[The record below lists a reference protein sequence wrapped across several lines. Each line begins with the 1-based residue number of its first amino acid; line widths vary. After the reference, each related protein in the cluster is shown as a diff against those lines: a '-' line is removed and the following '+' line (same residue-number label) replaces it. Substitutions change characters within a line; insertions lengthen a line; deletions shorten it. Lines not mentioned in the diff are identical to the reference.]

1 MGAKNDDLEAVRL
14 LAETLDPFPAED
26 RERIIRWARERVGMA
41 PAAVTGG
48 RAPSESP
55 PAAEPLNY
63 APAVPATSPSA
74 DIKSFVNEKLPKSD
88 VHFAAT
94 VAYYHQFVAP
104 AGQRKDSITKE
115 DLVEAC
121 RQVPRKR
128 PKRPAQV
135 LVNAYQDGILD
146 RGGAGHYKLNSVG
159 ENLVA
164 MALPG
169 TSAETT
175 AKRKAGQKRGP
186 KRSERK
192 GSKGKAGRKKGARK
206 GR

>member
-1 MGAKNDDLEAVRL
+1 MSSKPDDLEAVRSV
-14 LAETLDPFPAED
+14 ADTLQPFANDD
-26 RERIIRWARERVGMA
+26 RERIIRWAREKLGMGA
-41 PAAVTGG
+41 TSTLMNPG
-48 RAPSESP
+48 
-55 PAAEPLNY
+55 
-63 APAVPATSPSA
+63 AVPVETTEQRAAAQESTPSGT
-74 DIKSFVNEKLPKSD
+74 DIKSFVSQKAPKSD

-94 VAYYHQFVAP
+94 VAYYHQFMAP
-104 AGQRKDSITKE
+104 LDQRKDSITKE

-135 LVNAYQDGILD
+135 LVNAYQDGVLD
-146 RGGAGHYKLNSVG
+146 RGRTGHYRLNSVG

-169 TSAETT
+169 TPQAATKT
-175 AKRKAGQKRGP
+175 KKKAAKAPRRAG
-186 KRSERK
+186 
-192 GSKGKAGRKKGARK
+192 GKKKSARK

>member
-1 MGAKNDDLEAVRL
+1 MSSKPDDLEAVRL
-14 LAETLDPFPAED
+14 LAETLQPFPNED
-26 RERIIRWARERVGMA
+26 RERIVRWAREKLGMVSTA
-41 PAAVTGG
+41 PTVTK
-48 RAPSESP
+48 SVP
-55 PAAEPLNY
+55 PLEPVER
-63 APAVPATSPSA
+63 PAGPPETTVSGTN
-74 DIKSFVNEKLPKSD
+74 IKSFVTQKAPKSD

-94 VAYYHQFVAP
+94 VAYYHQFMAP
-104 AGQRKDSITKE
+104 ADQRKDSITKE

-135 LVNAYQDGILD
+135 LVNAYRDGVLD
-146 RGGAGHYKLNSVG
+146 RGRTGHYKLNSVG

-169 TSAETT
+169 IADTGTKSKRKPANSR
-175 AKRKAGQKRGP
+175 RKAGG
-186 KRSERK
+186 
-192 GSKGKAGRKKGARK
+192 KKGARK

>member
-1 MGAKNDDLEAVRL
+1 MSSKPDDLEAVRV
-14 LAETLDPFPAED
+14 LAETLQPFPTED
-26 RERIIRWARERVGMA
+26 RERIIRWAREKLGMGA
-41 PAAVTGG
+41 ASTLITSPAAASVETTEQ
-48 RAPSESP
+48 RAAAQESAPSG
-55 PAAEPLNY
+55 
-63 APAVPATSPSA
+63 T
-74 DIKSFVNEKLPKSD
+74 DIKSFVSQKAPKSD

-94 VAYYHQFVAP
+94 VAYYHQFIAP
-104 AGQRKDSITKE
+104 SDQRKDSITKE

-135 LVNAYQDGILD
+135 LVNAYQDGVLD
-146 RGGAGHYKLNSVG
+146 RGRTGHYRLNSVG

-169 TSAETT
+169 TPQAAPKT
-175 AKRKAGQKRGP
+175 KKKAAGAPRRAG
-186 KRSERK
+186 
-192 GSKGKAGRKKGARK
+192 GKKKSARK